1 MFTQLKQVFETLKAN
16 LANFSEKYGEVIRQN
31 KEKRAKFNQ
40 ICNQIGIDP
49 IVSKKSMWGR
59 LGDFYNQLSVQIL
72 RICEKQREF
81 NGGLMRIDELVKI
94 FNLNYPKN
102 QITKEDVFKSVEN
115 LSKLG
120 TGCKVINGVYI
131 STVPFE
137 LSQDQ
142 MVLMRLAEQRGYVD
156 KQIAKNS
163 GWTEDRFDLCVVQTD
178 DQKQLTQDG
187 LVWVDRQA
195 EGGIPRYYFPEN

>member
-1 MFTQLKQVFETLKAN
+1 MKQIFEVLKTN
-16 LANFSEKYGEVIRQN
+16 LAQYSEKYGEAIRQN

-40 ICNQIGIDP
+40 ICNRIGIDP
-49 IVSKKSMWGR
+49 IVSKKSMWGKFS
-59 LGDFYNQLSVQIL
+59 DFYNQLSVQIL
-72 RICEKQREF
+72 RICEKQREL

-94 FNLNYPKN
+94 FNMSYPNN
-102 QITKEDVFKSVEN
+102 QITKEDVFKSVES

-142 MVLMRLAEQRGYVD
+142 MILMKLAEATGFVSIN
-156 KQIAKNS
+156 IAKQN
-163 GWTEDRFDLCVVQTD
+163 GWTDDRFNLCIVDYSLLETTD
-178 DQKQLTQDG
+178 
-187 LVWVDRQA
+187 
-195 EGGIPRYYFPEN
+195 PRRSRVGRPTGRGRCTKVLLP

>member
-1 MFTQLKQVFETLKAN
+1 MLIQLKQVFDTLKTN
-16 LANFSEKYGEVIRQN
+16 LASFSEKYGEVIRQN
-31 KEKRAKFNQ
+31 KDKRAKFNQ

-49 IVSKKSMWGR
+49 IVSKKSMWGK

-72 RICEKQREF
+72 RICEKQREL
-81 NGGLMRIDELVKI
+81 NGGLMKIDELVKI

-102 QITKEDVFKSVEN
+102 QITKEDVFKSVNN

-120 TGCKVINGVYI
+120 TGCKVINSVYI

-142 MVLMRLAEQRGYVD
+142 IILMKFAETSGYVNVAM
-156 KQIAKNS
+156 AKNQ
-163 GWTEDRFDLCVVQTD
+163 GWSEDRFDLCIV
-178 DQKQLTQDG
+178 LF
-187 LVWVDRQA
+187 
-195 EGGIPRYYFPEN
+195 RY